1 MLLLDQ
7 RPVTTSLEPH
17 EAQATSTAEGDE
29 PLPYTLARQPLER
42 SGSEAVDDP
51 RRASILKVE
60 RRLAAVLSA
69 DGKGYSRLMSED
81 EIGTVRTLTAHRTV
95 MRDAIARV
103 HGRVVDT
110 PGDNL
115 LAEFPSAA
123 DAVQCAVEIQEAL
136 RARNAELPEGR
147 RLEFRIGVNAG
158 EVIDDGERIYG
169 DTVNIAARLETLAD
183 GGGLCVSG
191 IVHDQVVRL
200 LPLTWESLGEQRVK
214 NIARPVRVYRARLAA
229 PGEAL
234 PPSGPLRPTRR
245 PSIAV
250 LPFQELDVPDGQR
263 YFGEG
268 ITEDVVGA
276 IASLPDLFVISR
288 TSTSRFREGALD
300 VRSVGRDLGVR
311 YVLSGIVRRAGERIR
326 ITAELADC
334 ETQTVLWTDKIDGP
348 AADLFELQDRLS
360 EKIISTIAPHVREAE
375 LRRALRERPENLDA
389 YDFMLRGLDLLYRL
403 TRSEFELAREM
414 FERAIALD
422 SSYAA
427 PYALTALWHSIRV
440 GQGWSSDARE
450 DYAAVARFAEA
461 ALQRDPFDARALAL
475 YGHMKSLLF
484 REYEGAIALFDR
496 AIAVSPNSAAAWG
509 RSSPTYSYIG
519 DAAEARRR
527 AEIALRLSPF
537 DPQVFLI
544 HTALGL
550 ACYTAGDYEEA
561 VSWCRKAMAQNP
573 NYTANLRFLAA
584 SLAASGLPTEA
595 HRIAQALLAIEP
607 GFRVRRFCDS
617 YAFKDAA
624 RRALL
629 ASHLRAAGLPD

>member
-1 MLLLDQ
+1 
-7 RPVTTSLEPH
+7 
-17 EAQATSTAEGDE
+17 
-29 PLPYTLARQPLER
+29 
-42 SGSEAVDDP
+42 
-51 RRASILKVE
+51 
-60 RRLAAVLSA
+60 
-69 DGKGYSRLMSED
+69 MSED

-123 DAVQCAVEIQEAL
+123 DAVQCAVGIQEVL
-136 RARNAELPEGR
+136 LARNAELPEGR

-229 PGEAL
+229 PGAAL

-263 YFGEG
+263 YFGDG
-268 ITEDVVGA
+268 IMEDVVGA

-288 TSTSRFREGALD
+288 NSTSRFRDGAAD
-300 VRSVGRDLGVR
+300 VRSVGRELSVR

-348 AADLFELQDRLS
+348 ATDLFELQDRLS
-360 EKIISTIAPHVREAE
+360 EMIITTIAPHVQEAD

-403 TRSEFELAREM
+403 TRSEFDLAREM
-414 FERAIALD
+414 FERAMVLD
-422 SSYAA
+422 PSYAA
-427 PYALTALWHSIRV
+427 PYALTAIWHSIRV
-440 GQGWSSDARE
+440 GQGWSRDVQA
-450 DYAAVARFAEA
+450 YTAAVGRLVAWA
-461 ALQRDPFDARALAL
+461 QDRD
-475 YGHMKSLLF
+475 LL
-484 REYEGAIALFDR
+484 
-496 AIAVSPNSAAAWG
+496 
-509 RSSPTYSYIG
+509 
-519 DAAEARRR
+519 
-527 AEIALRLSPF
+527 
-537 DPQVFLI
+537 
-544 HTALGL
+544 
-550 ACYTAGDYEEA
+550 C
-561 VSWCRKAMAQNP
+561 
-573 NYTANLRFLAA
+573 
-584 SLAASGLPTEA
+584 
-595 HRIAQALLAIEP
+595 P
-607 GFRVRRFCDS
+607 G
-617 YAFKDAA
+617 
-624 RRALL
+624 
-629 ASHLRAAGLPD
+629 